1 MNLRPS
7 VLETDA
13 LPTELLP
20 YALLL
25 QQVYPRFC
33 SAPMRGPPSVS
44 RCQSHAPAR
53 TVRITLRGVTALGT
67 LTATGPIPLQMRL
80 LADSL
85 RRTRPTRLAPGWT
98 FAWPPPLPAAPVV
111 SYTTS
116 FIPHPRGRGLFAVAV
131 VVTAQGF
138 ALRAPVL
145 AVSHGNHVC
154 GSREV
159 PLVEHACASTS
170 SGTLSVSALLF

>member
-1 MNLRPS
+1 LNLRPS

-44 RCQSHAPAR
+44 RSQSHALTR

-67 LTATGPIPLQMRL
+67 PTATGPIPPHKTLR
-80 LADSL
+80 AASL

-116 FIPHPRGRGLFAVAV
+116 FIPHPLGRGLFAVAV
-131 VVTAQGF
+131 VVTARAF
-138 ALRAPVL
+138 ALRVPVL

-159 PLVEHACASTS
+159 PLVEHACESTS
-170 SGTLSVSALLF
+170 GGTLTVSAALF